1 MSQGPE
7 ARWLKLSSNRSLV
20 LDILHYDQRMPQ
32 CAHDRR
38 FDLGETDAVRRSA
51 GQRISWPA
59 IFMKAYGLL
68 SVERPVLRQC
78 FFRFPWR
85 HLYQHPESV
94 GTIVVSRR
102 HMNED
107 RLCWGRVS
115 RPESYSLAS
124 LQQRLDRFKTEPV
137 ETMYRRQLQISRLPT
152 PLRRLL
158 WWTTMNISGRK
169 RASRL
174 GTFGMSTLAGQGA
187 EIQQPPSVLASTLT
201 YGPMDENGKARV
213 TIVYDHRIMD
223 GSTVASCLA
232 DLESI
237 IRGAIKDELASL
249 RSAPI
254 ANAPA
259 AKAA

>member
-1 MSQGPE
+1 MAHARA

-38 FDLGETDAVRRSA
+38 FDLGQTDELRRSA
-51 GQRISWPA
+51 GQRVSWPA

-68 SVERPVLRQC
+68 SVQRPVLRQC
-78 FFRFPWR
+78 FFRWPWR

-102 HMNED
+102 HADED
-107 RLCWGRVS
+107 RLCWGRIS

-124 LQQRLDRFKTEPV
+124 LQQRLDRFKNEPV
-137 ETMYRRQLQISRLPT
+137 ETMFRRQLQISRLPT

-158 WWTTMNISGRK
+158 WWTTMNLSGRK

-201 YGPMDENGKARV
+201 YGPMDENGRARV

-223 GSTVASCLA
+223 GSTVASCLV
-232 DLESI
+232 DLEATI
-237 IRGAIKDELASL
+237 HGAIRDEL
-249 RSAPI
+249 RTMKSAP
-254 ANAPA
+254 AMNTATARA
-259 AKAA
+259 A

>member
-1 MSQGPE
+1 
-7 ARWLKLSSNRSLV
+7 
-20 LDILHYDQRMPQ
+20 MPQ

-38 FDLGETDAVRRSA
+38 FDLRQVDELRRSA
-51 GQRISWPA
+51 GQRVSWPA

-78 FFRFPWR
+78 FFRWPWR

-94 GTIVVSRR
+94 GTIVVSRC
-102 HMNED
+102 HADED
-107 RLCWGRVS
+107 RLCWGRIS
-115 RPESYSLAS
+115 RPETYTLAS
-124 LQQRLDRFKTEPV
+124 LQQRLDRFKKEPV
-137 ETMYRRQLQISRLPT
+137 ETMFRRQLQISRLPT

-158 WWTTMNISGRK
+158 WWTTMNLSGRK
-169 RASRL
+169 RGSRL

-237 IRGAIKDELASL
+237 IRGAICEELHGMKS
-249 RSAPI
+249 SGI
-254 ANAPA
+254 STAPA